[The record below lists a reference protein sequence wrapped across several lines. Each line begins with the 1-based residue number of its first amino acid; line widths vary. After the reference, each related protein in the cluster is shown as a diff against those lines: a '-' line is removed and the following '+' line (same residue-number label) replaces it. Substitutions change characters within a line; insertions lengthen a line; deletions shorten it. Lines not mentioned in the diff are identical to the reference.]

1 VSDNP
6 NNYLNEPGL
15 RLYDTLIKGYVD
27 GKVPVLYNTTTGWNS
42 QPSLVSAQGFLY
54 VYTDYKKNAQN
65 QDIAGIKF
73 GDGQAYLIDLP
84 FIDEMLY
91 EHLNDNIKHIT
102 QQEREFW
109 NNKVRCYADPN
120 NPDSLIFTTN

>member
-1 VSDNP
+1 MADNP

-27 GKVPVLYNTTTGWNS
+27 GKVPVLYNTTATWNS
-42 QPSLVSAQGFLY
+42 QPQLVSAQGFIY
-54 VYTDYKKNAQN
+54 VYTDYKKNDQQ
-65 QDIAGIKF
+65 QDIAGLKF
-73 GDGQAYLIDLP
+73 GDGSAYLIDLP
-84 FIDEMLY
+84 FIDEILY

-120 NPDSLIFTTN
+120 NPDKLIFTTN

>member
-1 VSDNP
+1 VADNP

-27 GKVPVLYNTTTGWNS
+27 GKIPVLYNTTATWNS
-42 QPSLVSAQGFLY
+42 QPSLVSAQGFIY
-54 VYTDYKKNAQN
+54 VYTDYKKNDQN
-65 QDIAGIKF
+65 QDIAGLKF
-73 GDGQAYLIDLP
+73 GDGSAYLIDLP
-84 FIDEMLY
+84 FIDEVLY

-109 NNKVRCYADPN
+109 NNKVRCYQDPN
-120 NPDSLIFTTN
+120 NPDNLIFTTN